1 MTLYLRLALI
11 LLFSRF
17 KPLRSPFEPTLTKF
31 RVWPADLDFLGHMT
45 NSRYFTVMD
54 AGRTDMIA
62 RAGLL
67 GKLHKNGWYPV
78 VVEESMQFRR
88 SLNPFERFELKTQ
101 ITGYDDR
108 HMVIRQTF
116 LRGDEVVAL
125 GVVRAR
131 FLGPNGRRVTP
142 QEVMALADVDGE
154 VPPAISFA
162 EEEQLSY
169 QYHRQLIEEEA
180 ANLVAS

>member
-17 KPLRSPFEPTLTKF
+17 KPLRSPFEPTLTRF
-31 RVWPADLDFLGHMT
+31 RVWPSDMDFLGHMT
-45 NSRYFTVMD
+45 NSRYFAVMD
-54 AGRTDMIA
+54 ASRTDMIA

-67 GKLHKNGWYPV
+67 GKLRKNGWYPV

-88 SLNPFERFELKTQ
+88 SLNLFERFELKTQ

-108 HMVIRQTF
+108 HMVVRQTF
-116 LRGDEVVAL
+116 LRGSEVVAL

-131 FLGPNGRRVTP
+131 FLGPNGRRVSP
-142 QEVMALADVDGE
+142 QEVMALADVEEE
-154 VPPAISFA
+154 VPPAVSFA

-180 ANLVAS
+180 AHLVAS